1 MNEKTINRLDSQ
13 PTEQRCPLHHK
24 LPPVIDSVTLQM
36 RCGQCDENISRDMS
50 KEIERQTHD
59 HKKTC
64 RYHPR
69 TVPVM
74 NEKDVLVCRI
84 CGNIAEERRVATIF
98 CQHHPDAVLIED
110 LTAGD
115 MICPECGQVVG
126 GKHNMVNVKLDPL
139 LGKDMAETDK
149 DLQKDLD
156 LHTLKGTHIRGSTK
170 EEILTLTDALFLTR
184 QTARNAVHV
193 LINENMEKT
202 EHRKESRKKN
212 KI

>member
-1 MNEKTINRLDSQ
+1 
-13 PTEQRCPLHHK
+13 
-24 LPPVIDSVTLQM
+24 
-36 RCGQCDENISRDMS
+36 
-50 KEIERQTHD
+50 
-59 HKKTC
+59 
-64 RYHPR
+64 
-69 TVPVM
+69 M

-84 CGNIAEERRVATIF
+84 CGNIAEERLVATIF

-170 EEILTLTDALFLTR
+170 EEIFTLTDALFLTR
-184 QTARNAVHV
+184 QTARNAVDV
-193 LINENMEKT
+193 TMQIFKKQST
-202 EHRKESRKKN
+202 ETKPERK
-212 KI
+212 IV